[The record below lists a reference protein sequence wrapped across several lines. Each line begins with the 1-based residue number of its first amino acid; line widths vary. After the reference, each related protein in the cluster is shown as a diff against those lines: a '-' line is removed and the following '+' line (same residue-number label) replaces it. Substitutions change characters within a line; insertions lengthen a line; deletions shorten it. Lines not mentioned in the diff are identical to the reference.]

1 MKNNVYIFY
10 RKEGF
15 YPVELPDDKTAL
27 DCVPCNPGTTKI
39 ERIDGDGSATTI
51 FTLQ

>member
-1 MKNNVYIFY
+1 MNVYIFH

-15 YPVELPDDKTAL
+15 YPVELPNDKVAL

-39 ERIDGDGSATTI
+39 ERVNKDGSQETI
-51 FTLQ
+51 FILQ